1 MDDKRKKMRNKK
13 IFIYHLSLITCHLFL
28 PLVLFA
34 AEAAALRDALAIGTK
49 VRNQVSP
56 ELLFETAKNKESQL
70 AGTNLR
76 VIRGK
81 HLHLITDLPSSKE
94 IDRLPQVFDAAVPCW
109 AEFFR
114 LDYKQVEDW
123 KMLGVL
129 IGDSKRFTSTTL
141 LNRVPNLKHGFSVG
155 NWLWIR
161 EQESDYYRRHL
172 LLHEGVHG
180 FVNHFFGSC
189 GPNWYME
196 GVAELL
202 GTHEWDEKTGVLTV
216 PYFPANRDV
225 VPLWGRIRI
234 LNDLRDKNQ
243 SRSVESI
250 FTMSFDGAD
259 NTPSY
264 AWSWSL
270 AAFLNGH
277 PLYGDLLRDAVVD
290 VSRPHEEFTRRFRSK
305 LEAIQSGR
313 VHVDWSDFLARLEYG
328 YDFERNAIKD
338 LTLGKPLQNK
348 VQEITVQ
355 ANQGWQNA
363 GILVEKG
370 KTYSFQA
377 TGRFQLAQE
386 GQRIWWSEPNGVTI
400 RYYQGRPLGLVL
412 GAVLPEGKE
421 RNFHLFPIGD
431 ATSWTAPMAGT
442 LFFRIN
448 DTPAELRDN
457 SGTVVVKITGA

>member
-1 MDDKRKKMRNKK
+1 MKN
-13 IFIYHLSLITCHLFL
+13 ITYHLSLITFL
-28 PLVLFA
+28 GVMPLTLVA
-34 AEAAALRDALAIGTK
+34 AEAATLRDALAIGTR
-49 VRNQVSP
+49 VRSQVSP
-56 ELLFETAKNKESQL
+56 ELLFETARKQESQL
-70 AGTNLR
+70 AGTGLR
-76 VIRGK
+76 VIRGR
-81 HLHLITDLPSSKE
+81 HLHLITDLPSSRE
-94 IDRLPQVFDAAVPCW
+94 IDRLPQVFDAAVPYW

-114 LDYKQVEDW
+114 LEYKQVEDW

-129 IGDSKRFTSTTL
+129 IGDSQRFVSTTL
-141 LNRVPNLKHGFSVG
+141 LNQVPDLKHGFSVG

-161 EQESDYYRRHL
+161 EQESDYYRQHL

-202 GTHEWDEKTGVLTV
+202 GTHSWDEKTKTLTV
-216 PYFPANRDV
+216 PYFPESRDT
-225 VPLWGRIRI
+225 VPFWPRIR
-234 LNDLRDKNQ
+234 DLRAENQ
-243 SRSVESI
+243 PRNIEMV

-264 AWSWSL
+264 AWSWGL

-277 PLYGDLLRDAVVD
+277 PLYSDLLRDAVVD
-290 VSRPHEEFTRRFRSK
+290 VSLSHAEFTRRFRTK

-338 LTLGKPLQNK
+338 LTPGKPLRSAA
-348 VQEITVQ
+348 QEITVQ
-355 ANQGWQNA
+355 TDQGWQNA

-377 TGRFQLAQE
+377 KGRFQLAQE
-386 GQRIWWSEPNGVTI
+386 GGKIWWSEPNGVTI
-400 RYYQGRPLGLVL
+400 RYYQGRPLGLLL
-412 GAVLPEGKE
+412 GSVLPAQKGAQ
-421 RNFHLFPIGD
+421 FHLFPIGD
-431 ATSWTAPMAGT
+431 TASWTAPETGT

-448 DTPAELRDN
+448 DGAAELRDN
-457 SGTVVVKITGA
+457 SGTVLVKVELE